1 MKRGDSFK
9 DLNKDNE
16 MMKDDDSEYMHE
28 GKKDERIV
36 LTDKEL
42 NEDMPSK
49 VLMPNNPLAPKNI
62 AYYDYLNRKFVFKNE
77 DNVDQLIIHF
87 AIDGELIHKDSNEA
101 KTQEEIQ
108 ETR

>member
-1 MKRGDSFK
+1 M
-9 DLNKDNE
+9 L
-16 MMKDDDSEYMHE
+16 KDDDSEYMNE

-49 VLMPNNPLAPKNI
+49 VLMPNNPAAAKNL
-62 AYYDYLNRKFVFKNE
+62 AYYDYLNRKFIFKTE
-77 DNVDQLIIHF
+77 DNVDQLIVHF
-87 AIDGELIHKDSNEA
+87 AYDGELIHKDSNEA